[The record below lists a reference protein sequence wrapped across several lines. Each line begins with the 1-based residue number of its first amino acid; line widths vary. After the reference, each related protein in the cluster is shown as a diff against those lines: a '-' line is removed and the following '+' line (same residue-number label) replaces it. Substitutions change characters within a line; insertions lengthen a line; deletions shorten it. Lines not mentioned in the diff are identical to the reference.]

1 MASTIYDVQIA
12 SAPGLPPTLDVHV
25 TVMRH
30 DGKALTREELEALAA
45 AYPPP
50 TAEGRAAVEAAIA
63 AASTA
68 PAGKSRAK
76 AMATKPGKSTTKR
89 AAAKRP

>member
-12 SAPGLPPTLDVHV
+12 SAPGVPPTLAEHV

-45 AYPPP
+45 AYPAPP
-50 TAEGRAAVEAAIA
+50 AEGRAAVEAAIA
-63 AASTA
+63 AASPA
-68 PAGKSRAK
+68 PAGKARTK
-76 AMATKPGKSTTKR
+76 ATATKPGKATTKR
-89 AAAKRP
+89 AAKRP